1 MVVDLSVQD
10 DMASVS
16 SRSVGVGSEVGE
28 LVDVAVDDGL
38 QASGVYCLF
47 TYRHF
52 YGTVSSVHLPRCC
65 LSSERERHVSD
76 QCLSVSDEL
85 IVLSCS
91 HFLYQ

>member
-1 MVVDLSVQD
+1 
-10 DMASVS
+10 MASVS

-38 QASGVYCLF
+38 QASGVYCCLF

-65 LSSERERHVSD
+65 LS
-76 QCLSVSDEL
+76 
-85 IVLSCS
+85 
-91 HFLYQ
+91 